1 MTAPTRHRPAPPAR
15 LFLLAPLVLSNCS
28 GVQSALDT
36 AATAAGHLRLLILSF
51 TLICG
56 VVWLLVMVMLGWALL
71 RRRPAATD
79 AGTQRRLTIAVSVCV
94 AATVVIV
101 GGLTTLSFLAT
112 RTLGSGEG
120 EIEVVAVGQQWWWQF
135 LYPAGGFQTVNEL
148 HIPVGRTVR
157 IRLES
162 PDVIH
167 SFWVPSLSGK
177 VDMIPG
183 RTNALTLKAE
193 RPGLY
198 RGQCA
203 EFCGLQ
209 HSHMAFTVIAE
220 DAATYARWMVE
231 QARPA
236 RTPDTSHP
244 DTSEAEAGRAV
255 FLVKPCAACHT
266 VRGTRAVGTTGPD
279 LTHVGSRRTIAAGLL
294 DTTRGTLAAWT
305 ADPQTLKPGTT
316 MPLVPLTSDELRQVS
331 AYLESLK

>member
-1 MTAPTRHRPAPPAR
+1 
-15 LFLLAPLVLSNCS
+15 VLSGCS
-28 GVQSALDT
+28 GVQSALDP
-36 AATAAGHLRLLILSF
+36 AADAAGHLRLLILSF

-56 VVWLLVMVMLGWALL
+56 LVWLLVMVMLGWALL

-79 AGTQRRLTIAVSVCV
+79 AATQRRLTIAVSACV

-101 GGLTTLSFLAT
+101 AGLTTLSFLAT

-120 EIEVVAVGQQWWWQF
+120 ELEVVAVGQQWWWQF
-135 LYPAGGFQTVNEL
+135 LYPEAGFQTANEL
-148 HIPVGRTVR
+148 HIPVGQTVR

-183 RTNALTLKAE
+183 RTNALTLRAE
-193 RPGLY
+193 RPGIY

-209 HSHMAFTVIAE
+209 HSHMAFTVVAE
-220 DAATYARWMVE
+220 DPAAYARWVAD

-236 RTPDTSHP
+236 RPPETP
-244 DTSEAEAGRAV
+244 EAEAGRAV
-255 FLVKPCAACHT
+255 FLAKPCAACHT
-266 VRGTRAVGTTGPD
+266 VRGTEAVGTTGPD
-279 LTHVGSRRTIAAGLL
+279 LTHVGSRQTIAAGLL
-294 DTTRGTLAAWT
+294 ETTRGTLAAWT

>member
-1 MTAPTRHRPAPPAR
+1 MTAPARHGCFPLAR
-15 LFLLAPLVLSNCS
+15 LLLLAPLVLSGCS
-28 GVQSALDT
+28 GVQSALDPG
-36 AATAAGHLRLLILSF
+36 APAAGHLRQLILSF

-56 VVWLLVMVMLGWALL
+56 VVWLLVLVMLGWALL
-71 RRRPAATD
+71 RRRPPATD
-79 AGTQRRLTIAVSVCV
+79 ASTQRRLTIAVSACV

-101 GGLTTLSFLAT
+101 AGLTTLSFLAT

-135 LYPAGGFQTVNEL
+135 LYPQAGFQTANEL
-148 HIPVGRTVR
+148 HVPVGQTVR

-183 RTNALTLKAE
+183 RTNVLTLKAE

-209 HSHMAFTVIAE
+209 HSHMAFTVVAE
-220 DAATYARWMVE
+220 DPAAYARWVAQ
-231 QARPA
+231 QATPSPSPPSDEA
-236 RTPDTSHP
+236 R
-244 DTSEAEAGRAV
+244 AGQDV
-255 FLVKPCAACHT
+255 FMAKPCAACHT
-266 VRGTRAVGTTGPD
+266 VRGTQAVGTTGPD
-279 LTHVGSRRTIAAGLL
+279 LTHVGSRRSIAAGLL
-294 DTTRGTLAAWT
+294 ETTRGTLAAWT